1 MGIFDSLFSKKKKD
15 STTPKVKVEPNMHDY
30 QKTVV
35 SAESRESLLK
45 HADTGR
51 PVVISGG
58 DFSSK
63 TVIIVSKPSKYPNH
77 TFDEKS
83 YPVVTVDRLTIGT
96 YEQVTFIGDIP
107 QEEIDRLYEIEKQ
120 RRDAAEKEK
129 DEFDKNQ
136 FKAEYEPHRYMRPA
150 ITQTKRSDAPKPK
163 PKPII
168 KEEEEEEEEEKFPV
182 YTLDAEG
189 NMIPLEEPEEKP
201 KPAPNSSWMTDE
213 ELTTFEESRK
223 NQVKEAHFDMEV
235 SEEETYIYKLN
246 QLIAS
251 LPEFDFYNGDNDKDV
266 SEDHPSVIAIRA
278 LQKEADEIMA
288 HGEHFEADKNW
299 TQAAICYEHLVARR
313 YRNPQPYTKLL
324 ALYSKASLH
333 ASVKQKMQSLITNF
347 FRDRREKMKAELLR
361 LADKYDSTTYAE
373 KCINEGECVTY
384 YDGIYDIYNPYP
396 VVEEVLMN
404 IM

>member
-1 MGIFDSLFSKKKKD
+1 MGILDSLFSKKKKD
-15 STTPKVKVEPNMHDY
+15 SATPKVKVEPEFYD
-30 QKTVV
+30 QKSVV

-45 HADTGR
+45 YADTGR

-63 TVIIVSKPSKYPNH
+63 TVIVVSKPSKYPTH
-77 TFDEKS
+77 TFEGKS

-107 QEEIDRLYEIEKQ
+107 QEEIDRLYELEKQ
-120 RRDAAEKEK
+120 RREVAEKEK
-129 DEFDKNQ
+129 VDFEKNK
-136 FKAEYEPHRYMRPA
+136 FKAEYEPHRYMRPTA
-150 ITQTKRSDAPKPK
+150 NQTKRPDAPKPK
-163 PKPII
+163 PKLIV
-168 KEEEEEEEEEKFPV
+168 KEEEGEEKFPV
-182 YTLDAEG
+182 YTLDTEG
-189 NMIPLEEPEEKP
+189 NMIPLEEPKEKP
-201 KPAPNSSWMTDE
+201 KPASNSPWMTDE
-213 ELTTFEESRK
+213 ELAAFEESRK
-223 NQVKEAHFDMEV
+223 NNVKEAHFNMEV

-246 QLIAS
+246 ELIAS

-288 HGEHFEADKNW
+288 HGEIFEAEKNW
-299 TQAAICYEHLVARR
+299 AQAAKCYEHLVIRR
-313 YRNPQPYTKLL
+313 YWNPQPYTKLL

-333 ASVKQKMQSLITNF
+333 ASVKQKMQSLIVNF
-347 FRDRREKMKAELLR
+347 FRDRREKMKTGLLR
-361 LADKYDSTTYAE
+361 LADQYDSTIYAE

>member
-1 MGIFDSLFSKKKKD
+1 MGIFDSIFGRKKKD
-15 STTPKVKVEPNMHDY
+15 IATPEVKVEPDFY
-30 QKTVV
+30 DQKPVV

-45 HADTGR
+45 YADTGR

-63 TVIIVSKPSKYPNH
+63 TVIVVSKPNKYPNH
-77 TFDEKS
+77 TFDGKS

-96 YEQVTFIGDIP
+96 YEQVTFIGDTP
-107 QEEIDRLYEIEKQ
+107 QEEIDRLYELEKQ
-120 RRDAAEKEK
+120 RREVAEKEK
-129 DEFDKNQ
+129 ADFEKNK

-150 ITQTKRSDAPKPK
+150 INQTKRLDSPKPK
-163 PKPII
+163 SKPVI
-168 KEEEEEEEEEKFPV
+168 KEEEEEEKFPV

-201 KPAPNSSWMTDE
+201 KPAPKSPWITDK
-213 ELTTFEESRK
+213 ELAAFEESRK
-223 NQVKEAHFDMEV
+223 NNVKEAHFDMEV
-235 SEEETYIYKLN
+235 SEEDTYIYKLN

-278 LQKEADEIMA
+278 IQKEADEIMA
-288 HGEHFEADKNW
+288 HGELFEADKNW
-299 TQAAICYEHLVARR
+299 AQAAICYEHLVVRR
-313 YRNPQPYTKLL
+313 YWNPQPYTKLL

-333 ASVKQKMQSLITNF
+333 ASVKQKMQSLIVNF

-361 LADKYDSTTYAE
+361 LADKYDSTIYAE

>member
-35 SAESRESLLK
+35 SAESIESLLK

-58 DFSSK
+58 DFTSK
-63 TVIIVSKPSKYPNH
+63 TVIIVSKPCKYPNH
-77 TFDEKS
+77 TFDGKS

-107 QEEIDRLYEIEKQ
+107 QEEIDRLYELEKQ
-120 RRDAAEKEK
+120 RYEAAEKEK
-129 DEFDKNQ
+129 AEFEKNKY
-136 FKAEYEPHRYMRPA
+136 KAEYEAHRYMRPA
-150 ITQTKRSDAPKPK
+150 TKQSKRSDAPKPN
-163 PKPII
+163 PKSIV
-168 KEEEEEEEEEKFPV
+168 KEEEKFPV

-189 NMIPLEEPEEKP
+189 NMIPLEEQKEKP
-201 KPAPNSSWMTDE
+201 KPAPKSPWMTDE
-213 ELTTFEESRK
+213 ELAAFEESRK
-223 NQVKEAHFDMEV
+223 NNVKEAHFDMEV
-235 SEEETYIYKLN
+235 SEEDTYIYKLN
-246 QLIAS
+246 ELITS

-288 HGEHFEADKNW
+288 HGEIFEAEKNW
-299 TQAAICYEHLVARR
+299 AQAAKCYEHLVIRR
-313 YRNPQPYTKLL
+313 YWNPQPYTKLL

-333 ASVKQKMQSLITNF
+333 ASVKQKMQSLIINF

-361 LADKYDSTTYAE
+361 LADKYDSTIYAE

>member
-1 MGIFDSLFSKKKKD
+1 MGIFDSIFGKKKKD
-15 STTPKVKVEPNMHDY
+15 SATPEVKVEPNFYD
-30 QKTVV
+30 QKPVV

-45 HADTGR
+45 YADTGR

-63 TVIIVSKPSKYPNH
+63 TVIVVSKPSKYVNH
-77 TFDEKS
+77 TFDGKS

-107 QEEIDRLYEIEKQ
+107 QEEIDRLYELEKQ
-120 RRDAAEKEK
+120 RYEAAEKEK
-129 DEFDKNQ
+129 AEFEKNK
-136 FKAEYEPHRYMRPA
+136 FKAEYEAHRYMRPA
-150 ITQTKRSDAPKPK
+150 TKQSKRSDAPKPN
-163 PKPII
+163 PKSIV
-168 KEEEEEEEEEKFPV
+168 KEEEEEEKFPV

-189 NMIPLEEPEEKP
+189 NMIPLEEQKEKP
-201 KPAPNSSWMTDE
+201 KPAPKSPWMTDE
-213 ELTTFEESRK
+213 ELAAFEESRK
-223 NQVKEAHFDMEV
+223 NNVKEAHFDMEV
-235 SEEETYIYKLN
+235 SEEDTYIYKLN
-246 QLIAS
+246 ELITS

-288 HGEHFEADKNW
+288 HGEIFEAEKNW
-299 TQAAICYEHLVARR
+299 AQAAKCYEHLVIRR
-313 YRNPQPYTKLL
+313 YWNPQPYTKLL

-333 ASVKQKMQSLITNF
+333 ASVKQKMQSLIVNF
-347 FRDRREKMKAELLR
+347 FRDRREKMKTELLR
-361 LADKYDSTTYAE
+361 LADKYDSTIYAE

-384 YDGIYDIYNPYP
+384 YDGIYDIYTPYP

>member
-1 MGIFDSLFSKKKKD
+1 MGIFDSLFCKKKKD
-15 STTPKVKVEPNMHDY
+15 SATPEVKVEPNIHDY

-45 HADTGR
+45 YADTGR

-63 TVIIVSKPSKYPNH
+63 TVIVVSKPSKYPNH
-77 TFDEKS
+77 TFDGKS

-96 YEQVTFIGDIP
+96 YEQVTFIGDTP
-107 QEEIDRLYEIEKQ
+107 QEEINRLYELEKQ
-120 RRDAAEKEK
+120 RYEAAEKEK
-129 DEFDKNQ
+129 ADFEKNKY
-136 FKAEYEPHRYMRPA
+136 KAEYEAHRYMRPA
-150 ITQTKRSDAPKPK
+150 INQTKRLDSPKPK
-163 PKPII
+163 PKPVI
-168 KEEEEEEEEEKFPV
+168 KEEEKFPV

-189 NMIPLEEPEEKP
+189 NMIPLEEPKEKP
-201 KPAPNSSWMTDE
+201 KPAPQSPWMTDE
-213 ELTTFEESRK
+213 ELAAFEESRK
-223 NQVKEAHFDMEV
+223 KNVKEAHFDMEV

-266 SEDHPSVIAIRA
+266 SEDHPAIIAIRA

-288 HGEHFEADKNW
+288 HGEIFEAEKNW
-299 TQAAICYEHLVARR
+299 EQAAKCYEFLVVKR
-313 YRNPQPYTKLL
+313 YWNPQPYTKLL
-324 ALYSKASLH
+324 TLYSKASLH
-333 ASVKQKMQSLITNF
+333 ASIKQKMQSLIVNF

-361 LADKYDSTTYAE
+361 LADKYDSTIYAD

>member
-77 TFDEKS
+77 TFDGKS

-120 RRDAAEKEK
+120 RRDTAEKEK

-168 KEEEEEEEEEKFPV
+168 KEEEEEEKFPV

-189 NMIPLEEPEEKP
+189 NMIPLEEP
-201 KPAPNSSWMTDE
+201 
-213 ELTTFEESRK
+213 
-223 NQVKEAHFDMEV
+223 
-235 SEEETYIYKLN
+235 
-246 QLIAS
+246 
-251 LPEFDFYNGDNDKDV
+251 
-266 SEDHPSVIAIRA
+266 
-278 LQKEADEIMA
+278 
-288 HGEHFEADKNW
+288 
-299 TQAAICYEHLVARR
+299 
-313 YRNPQPYTKLL
+313 
-324 ALYSKASLH
+324 
-333 ASVKQKMQSLITNF
+333 
-347 FRDRREKMKAELLR
+347 
-361 LADKYDSTTYAE
+361 
-373 KCINEGECVTY
+373 
-384 YDGIYDIYNPYP
+384 
-396 VVEEVLMN
+396 
-404 IM
+404 

>member
-1 MGIFDSLFSKKKKD
+1 MGILNSIFGKKKKD
-15 STTPKVKVEPNMHDY
+15 STTQEVKVEPEFYD
-30 QKTVV
+30 QKPVV
-35 SAESRESLLK
+35 SAESRESLVK

-77 TFDEKS
+77 TFDGKS
-83 YPVVTVDRLTIGT
+83 YPVVTLDRLTIGT

-107 QEEIDRLYEIEKQ
+107 QEEIDRLNELENQ

-129 DEFDKNQ
+129 AEFEKNK
-136 FKAEYEPHRYMRPA
+136 FKAEYEPHRYIRPA
-150 ITQTKRSDAPKPK
+150 ITQTKQSDAPKPK
-163 PKPII
+163 PKPIV
-168 KEEEEEEEEEKFPV
+168 KEEEEGEKFPV

-189 NMIPLEEPEEKP
+189 NMIPLEEPEEKS
-201 KPAPNSSWMTDE
+201 KPAPQSPWMTDE
-213 ELTTFEESRK
+213 ELAAFEESRK
-223 NQVKEAHFDMEV
+223 NNIKEAHFDMEV
-235 SEEETYIYKLN
+235 SEEETYLYKLHE
-246 QLIAS
+246 LIAS
-251 LPEFDFYNGDNDKDV
+251 LPEFDFYNGDNDKYV

-278 LQKEADEIMA
+278 IQKEADEIMA
-288 HGEHFEADKNW
+288 HGEIFEAEKNW
-299 TQAAICYEHLVARR
+299 AQAAICYEHLVVRR
-313 YRNPQPYTKLL
+313 YWNPQPYTKLL

-333 ASVKQKMQSLITNF
+333 ASVKQKMQSLIVNF

-361 LADKYDSTTYAE
+361 LAEKYDSTIYAE

-384 YDGIYDIYNPYP
+384 YDGIYDIYTPYP

>member
-1 MGIFDSLFSKKKKD
+1 MGIFDSIFGKKKKD
-15 STTPKVKVEPNMHDY
+15 SATPEVKVEPNFYD
-30 QKTVV
+30 QKPVV
-35 SAESRESLLK
+35 SVESRESLLK
-45 HADTGR
+45 YADTGR

-63 TVIIVSKPSKYPNH
+63 TVIVVSKPSKYVNH
-77 TFDEKS
+77 TFDGKS

-107 QEEIDRLYEIEKQ
+107 QEEIDRLYELEKQ
-120 RRDAAEKEK
+120 RREVAEKEK
-129 DEFDKNQ
+129 ADFEKNK

-150 ITQTKRSDAPKPK
+150 INQTKRLDSPKPK
-163 PKPII
+163 SKPVI
-168 KEEEEEEEEEKFPV
+168 KEEEKFPV

-201 KPAPNSSWMTDE
+201 KPAPKSPWITDK
-213 ELTTFEESRK
+213 ELAAFEESRK
-223 NQVKEAHFDMEV
+223 NNVKEAHFDMEV
-235 SEEETYIYKLN
+235 SEEETYLYKLN
-246 QLIAS
+246 ELIAS

-266 SEDHPSVIAIRA
+266 SEDNPAVIAIRA
-278 LQKEADEIMA
+278 LQKETDEIMA
-288 HGEHFEADKNW
+288 HGEIFEADKNW
-299 TQAAICYEHLVARR
+299 AQAAKCYEHLVVRR
-313 YRNPQPYTKLL
+313 YWNPQPYTKLL

-333 ASVKQKMQSLITNF
+333 ASVKQKMQSLIVNF
-347 FRDRREKMKAELLR
+347 FRDRREKMKTELLR
-361 LADKYDSTTYAE
+361 LADKYDSTIYAE

>member
-1 MGIFDSLFSKKKKD
+1 MGILDSIFGKKKKD
-15 STTPKVKVEPNMHDY
+15 SATLEVKVEPKIHDY

-45 HADTGR
+45 HVDTGR
-51 PVVISGG
+51 PVVIIGG
-58 DFSSK
+58 DFNGK
-63 TVIIVSKPSKYPNH
+63 TVFIVSKPSNSPTQ
-77 TFDEKS
+77 TFEGKS

-120 RRDAAEKEK
+120 RYEAAEKEK
-129 DEFDKNQ
+129 AEFEKNK
-136 FKAEYEPHRYMRPA
+136 FKAEYEAHRYMRPA
-150 ITQTKRSDAPKPK
+150 TKQSKRSDAPKPN
-163 PKPII
+163 PKSIV
-168 KEEEEEEEEEKFPV
+168 KEEEEEEKFPV

-189 NMIPLEEPEEKP
+189 NMIPLEEPKEKP
-201 KPAPNSSWMTDE
+201 KPAPQSPWMTDE
-213 ELTTFEESRK
+213 ELAAFEESRK
-223 NQVKEAHFDMEV
+223 NNIKEAHFDMEV
-235 SEEETYIYKLN
+235 SEEDTYIYKLN
-246 QLIAS
+246 ELITS

-266 SEDHPSVIAIRA
+266 SEDHPAVIAIRA

-288 HGEHFEADKNW
+288 HGEIFEAEKNW
-299 TQAAICYEHLVARR
+299 AQAAKCYEHLVIRR
-313 YRNPQPYTKLL
+313 YWNPQPYTKLL

-333 ASVKQKMQSLITNF
+333 ASVKQKMQSLIVNF

-361 LADKYDSTTYAE
+361 LAEKYDSTIYAE
-373 KCINEGECVTY
+373 KCIYEGECVTY

>member
-1 MGIFDSLFSKKKKD
+1 MGILDSIFGKKKKD
-15 STTPKVKVEPNMHDY
+15 SATQEVKVEPEFYD
-30 QKTVV
+30 QKPVV
-35 SAESRESLLK
+35 SAESKESLLK

-77 TFDEKS
+77 TFDGKS

-96 YEQVTFIGDIP
+96 YEQATFIGDIP
-107 QEEIDRLYEIEKQ
+107 QEEIDSLYELEKQ
-120 RRDAAEKEK
+120 RREVAEKEK
-129 DEFDKNQ
+129 ADFEKNK
-136 FKAEYEPHRYMRPA
+136 FKAEYEPHRYMRPTA
-150 ITQTKRSDAPKPK
+150 NQTKRPDAPKPK
-163 PKPII
+163 PKLIV
-168 KEEEEEEEEEKFPV
+168 KEEEEEEKFPV
-182 YTLDAEG
+182 YTLDTEG
-189 NMIPLEEPEEKP
+189 NMIPLEEPKEKP
-201 KPAPNSSWMTDE
+201 KPASNSPWMTDE
-213 ELTTFEESRK
+213 ELAAFEESRK
-223 NQVKEAHFDMEV
+223 NNVKEAHFNMEV
-235 SEEETYIYKLN
+235 SEEDTYIYKLN
-246 QLIAS
+246 ELITS

-288 HGEHFEADKNW
+288 HGELFEADKNW
-299 TQAAICYEHLVARR
+299 AQAAICYEHLVVRR
-313 YRNPQPYTKLL
+313 YWNQQPYTKLL
-324 ALYSKASLH
+324 TLYSKASLH
-333 ASVKQKMQSLITNF
+333 ASVKQKMQSLTINF
-347 FRDRREKMKAELLR
+347 FRDRREKMKVELLR
-361 LADKYDSTTYAE
+361 LADKYDSTIYAE

>member
-1 MGIFDSLFSKKKKD
+1 MGILNSLFSKKKKD
-15 STTPKVKVEPNMHDY
+15 SATPKVKVEPEFYD
-30 QKTVV
+30 QKPVV
-35 SAESRESLLK
+35 SAECRESLLK

-77 TFDEKS
+77 TFDGKS

-107 QEEIDRLYEIEKQ
+107 QEEIDRLYELEKQ
-120 RRDAAEKEK
+120 RREVAEKEK
-129 DEFDKNQ
+129 ADFEKNK
-136 FKAEYEPHRYMRPA
+136 FKAEYEPHRYMRPTA
-150 ITQTKRSDAPKPK
+150 NQTKRSDAPKPK
-163 PKPII
+163 PKLIV
-168 KEEEEEEEEEKFPV
+168 KEEEEEEKFPV
-182 YTLDAEG
+182 YTLDTEG
-189 NMIPLEEPEEKP
+189 NMIPLEEPKEKP
-201 KPAPNSSWMTDE
+201 KPASNSPWMTDE
-213 ELTTFEESRK
+213 ELAAFEESRK
-223 NQVKEAHFDMEV
+223 NNVKEAHFNMEV
-235 SEEETYIYKLN
+235 SEEDTYIYKLN
-246 QLIAS
+246 ELITS

-288 HGEHFEADKNW
+288 HGEIFEAEKNW
-299 TQAAICYEHLVARR
+299 AQAAKCYEHLVIRR
-313 YRNPQPYTKLL
+313 YWNPQPYTKLL

-333 ASVKQKMQSLITNF
+333 ASVKQKMQSLIVNF
-347 FRDRREKMKAELLR
+347 FRDRREKMKTELLR
-361 LADKYDSTTYAE
+361 LADKYDSTIYAE

-384 YDGIYDIYNPYP
+384 YDGIYDIYTPYP

>member
-1 MGIFDSLFSKKKKD
+1 MGIFDSLFCKKKKD
-15 STTPKVKVEPNMHDY
+15 SATPEVKVEPNIHDY

-63 TVIIVSKPSKYPNH
+63 TVIVVSKPNKSPNH
-77 TFDEKS
+77 TFDGKS

-96 YEQVTFIGDIP
+96 YEQVTFIGDTP

-129 DEFDKNQ
+129 AEFENNK

-150 ITQTKRSDAPKPK
+150 INQTKRLYSQKPK
-163 PKPII
+163 PKPVI
-168 KEEEEEEEEEKFPV
+168 KEEEKFPV

-201 KPAPNSSWMTDE
+201 KAAPKSPWMTDE
-213 ELTTFEESRK
+213 ELAAFEESRK
-223 NQVKEAHFDMEV
+223 NNVKEAHFNMEV

-288 HGEHFEADKNW
+288 HGEIFEAEKNW
-299 TQAAICYEHLVARR
+299 AQAAKYYEHLVIRR
-313 YRNPQPYTKLL
+313 YWNPQPYTKLL

-333 ASVKQKMQSLITNF
+333 ASVKQKMQSLIVNF
-347 FRDRREKMKAELLR
+347 FRDRREKMKTELLR
-361 LADKYDSTTYAE
+361 LADKYDSTIYAE

-384 YDGIYDIYNPYP
+384 YDGIYDIYTPYP

>member
-1 MGIFDSLFSKKKKD
+1 MGILDSIFGKKKN
-15 STTPKVKVEPNMHDY
+15 STTREVKVEPNVNEY
-30 QKTVV
+30 QMPVV
-35 SAESRESLLK
+35 SADSQEKLLRY
-45 HADTGR
+45 ADNGR
-51 PVVISGG
+51 PIVISGG
-58 DFSSK
+58 DFNGK
-63 TVIIVSKPSKYPNH
+63 TVIVVSKPSKHPNH
-77 TFDEKS
+77 TFDGKS
-83 YPVVTVDRLTIGT
+83 YPIVTVDRLTIGT

-107 QEEIDRLYEIEKQ
+107 QEEIDRLNELEKQ

-129 DEFDKNQ
+129 AEFDKNQ

-163 PKPII
+163 PKPIV
-168 KEEEEEEEEEKFPV
+168 KEEEEEEKFPV

-189 NMIPLEEPEEKP
+189 NMIPLEEPEEKT
-201 KPAPNSSWMTDE
+201 KPASNSPWMTDE
-213 ELTTFEESRK
+213 ELAAFEESRK
-223 NQVKEAHFDMEV
+223 NNVKEAHFDMEV
-235 SEEETYIYKLN
+235 SEEETYLYKLN
-246 QLIAS
+246 ELIAS

-288 HGEHFEADKNW
+288 HGEIFEAEKNW
-299 TQAAICYEHLVARR
+299 AQAAKCYEHLVIRR
-313 YRNPQPYTKLL
+313 YWNPQPYTKLL

-333 ASVKQKMQSLITNF
+333 ASVKQKMQSLIVNF
-347 FRDRREKMKAELLR
+347 FRDRREKMKTELLR
-361 LADKYDSTTYAE
+361 LADKYDSTIYAE

-384 YDGIYDIYNPYP
+384 YDGIYDIYTPYP

>member
-1 MGIFDSLFSKKKKD
+1 MGILDSLFSKKKKD
-15 STTPKVKVEPNMHDY
+15 SATPKVKVEPEFYD
-30 QKTVV
+30 QKPVV

-45 HADTGR
+45 YADTGR

-63 TVIIVSKPSKYPNH
+63 TVIVVSKPSKYPTH
-77 TFDEKS
+77 TFEGKS

-107 QEEIDRLYEIEKQ
+107 QEEIDRLYELEKQ
-120 RRDAAEKEK
+120 RRDAAKKEK
-129 DEFDKNQ
+129 AEFEKNK

-150 ITQTKRSDAPKPK
+150 ITQTKRLESPKPK
-163 PKPII
+163 PKPIV
-168 KEEEEEEEEEKFPV
+168 KEEKEEEKFPV

-189 NMIPLEEPEEKP
+189 NMIPLEEPEKKP
-201 KPAPNSSWMTDE
+201 KPAHQSPWMTDE
-213 ELTTFEESRK
+213 ELAAFEESRK
-223 NQVKEAHFDMEV
+223 NNVKDAHFDIEV
-235 SEEETYIYKLN
+235 SEEDTYIYKLN
-246 QLIAS
+246 ELITS

-266 SEDHPSVIAIRA
+266 SEDHPAVIAIRA

-288 HGEHFEADKNW
+288 HGELFEDEKNW
-299 TQAAICYEHLVARR
+299 AQAAICYEHLVVRR
-313 YRNPQPYTKLL
+313 YWNPQPYTKLL
-324 ALYSKASLH
+324 ALYSKSSLH
-333 ASVKQKMQSLITNF
+333 ASVKQKMQSLIVNF

-361 LADKYDSTTYAE
+361 LADKYDSTIYAE

>member
-1 MGIFDSLFSKKKKD
+1 MGIFDSIFGKKKKD
-15 STTPKVKVEPNMHDY
+15 SATPEVKVEPNFYD
-30 QKTVV
+30 QKPVV
-35 SAESRESLLK
+35 SVESRESLLK
-45 HADTGR
+45 YADTGR

-63 TVIIVSKPSKYPNH
+63 TVIVVSKPSKYVNH
-77 TFDEKS
+77 TFDGKS

-107 QEEIDRLYEIEKQ
+107 QEEIDRLYELEKQ
-120 RRDAAEKEK
+120 RYEAAEKEK
-129 DEFDKNQ
+129 AEFEKNK
-136 FKAEYEPHRYMRPA
+136 FKAEYEAHRYMRPA
-150 ITQTKRSDAPKPK
+150 TKQSKRSDAPKPN
-163 PKPII
+163 PKSIV
-168 KEEEEEEEEEKFPV
+168 KEEEEEEKFPV

-189 NMIPLEEPEEKP
+189 NMIPLEEQKEKP
-201 KPAPNSSWMTDE
+201 KPAPKSPWMTDE
-213 ELTTFEESRK
+213 ELAAFEESRK
-223 NQVKEAHFDMEV
+223 NNVKEAHFDMEV
-235 SEEETYIYKLN
+235 SEEDTYIYKLN
-246 QLIAS
+246 ELITS

-288 HGEHFEADKNW
+288 HGEIFEAEKNW
-299 TQAAICYEHLVARR
+299 AQAAKCYEHLVIRR
-313 YRNPQPYTKLL
+313 YWNPQPYTKLL

-333 ASVKQKMQSLITNF
+333 ASVKQKMQSLIVNF
-347 FRDRREKMKAELLR
+347 FRDRREKMKTELLR
-361 LADKYDSTTYAE
+361 LADKYDSTIYAE

>member
-1 MGIFDSLFSKKKKD
+1 MGIFDSIFGRKKKD
-15 STTPKVKVEPNMHDY
+15 SATPEVKVEPDFY
-30 QKTVV
+30 DQKPVV

-45 HADTGR
+45 YADTGR

-63 TVIIVSKPSKYPNH
+63 TVIVVSKPNKYPNH
-77 TFDEKS
+77 TFDGKS
-83 YPVVTVDRLTIGT
+83 YPIVTVDRLTIGT
-96 YEQVTFIGDIP
+96 YEHVTFIGDTP
-107 QEEIDRLYEIEKQ
+107 QEEINRLYELEKQ
-120 RRDAAEKEK
+120 RREVAEKEK
-129 DEFDKNQ
+129 ADFEKNK

-150 ITQTKRSDAPKPK
+150 INQTKRLDSPKPK
-163 PKPII
+163 SKPVI
-168 KEEEEEEEEEKFPV
+168 KEEYNFPV

-189 NMIPLEEPEEKP
+189 NMIPLEDSKEKP
-201 KPAPNSSWMTDE
+201 KPVPKSPWMTDE
-213 ELTTFEESRK
+213 ELAAFEESRK
-223 NQVKEAHFDMEV
+223 NNVKEAHFDVEV
-235 SEEETYIYKLN
+235 PEEETYICKLN
-246 QLIAS
+246 HLIAS

-288 HGEHFEADKNW
+288 HGEIFEAEKNW
-299 TQAAICYEHLVARR
+299 AQAAKCYEHLVIRR
-313 YRNPQPYTKLL
+313 YWNPQPYTKLL

-333 ASVKQKMQSLITNF
+333 ASVKQKMQSLIINF

-361 LADKYDSTTYAE
+361 LADMYDSTIYAE

>member
-1 MGIFDSLFSKKKKD
+1 MGILDSIFGKKKKD
-15 STTPKVKVEPNMHDY
+15 SATLEVKVEPKIHDY

-45 HADTGR
+45 HVDTGR

-58 DFSSK
+58 DFNGK
-63 TVIIVSKPSKYPNH
+63 TVFIVSKPSNSPTQ
-77 TFDEKS
+77 TFEGKS
-83 YPVVTVDRLTIGT
+83 YLVVTVDRLTIGT

-120 RRDAAEKEK
+120 RREAAEKDKADFEK
-129 DEFDKNQ
+129 NK
-136 FKAEYEPHRYMRPA
+136 FKAEYEAHRYMRPA
-150 ITQTKRSDAPKPK
+150 ANQTKRSDVSKPK
-163 PKPII
+163 RKPVV
-168 KEEEEEEEEEKFPV
+168 KEEEEEEKFPV

-189 NMIPLEEPEEKP
+189 NMIPLEESKEKP
-201 KPAPNSSWMTDE
+201 KPASKFPWMTGE
-213 ELTTFEESRK
+213 ELAAFEESRK

-235 SEEETYIYKLN
+235 SEEETYLYKLHE
-246 QLIAS
+246 LIAS

-266 SEDHPSVIAIRA
+266 SEVHPAVIAIRA

-288 HGEHFEADKNW
+288 HGEIFEAEKNW
-299 TQAAICYEHLVARR
+299 AQAAKCYEHLVIRR
-313 YRNPQPYTKLL
+313 YWNPQPYTKLL

-333 ASVKQKMQSLITNF
+333 ASVKQKMQSLIVNF
-347 FRDRREKMKAELLR
+347 FRDRREKMKTELLR
-361 LADKYDSTTYAE
+361 LADKYDSTIYAE

-384 YDGIYDIYNPYP
+384 YDGIYDIYTPYP

>member
-1 MGIFDSLFSKKKKD
+1 MGILDSLFSKKKKD
-15 STTPKVKVEPNMHDY
+15 SATPKVKVEPEFYD
-30 QKTVV
+30 QKPVV

-45 HADTGR
+45 YADTGR

-63 TVIIVSKPSKYPNH
+63 TVIVVSKPSKYPTH
-77 TFDEKS
+77 TFEGKS

-96 YEQVTFIGDIP
+96 YEQITFIGDIP
-107 QEEIDRLYEIEKQ
+107 QEEIDRLYELEKQ
-120 RRDAAEKEK
+120 RRDAAKKEK
-129 DEFDKNQ
+129 AEFEKNK

-150 ITQTKRSDAPKPK
+150 ITQTKRLESPKPK
-163 PKPII
+163 PKPIV
-168 KEEEEEEEEEKFPV
+168 KEEEEEEKFPV

-201 KPAPNSSWMTDE
+201 KPAPQSPWMTDE
-213 ELTTFEESRK
+213 ELAAFEESRK
-223 NQVKEAHFDMEV
+223 NNVKDAHFDMEV
-235 SEEETYIYKLN
+235 SEEDTYIYKLN
-246 QLIAS
+246 ELITS

-266 SEDHPSVIAIRA
+266 SEDHPSVIAIRT

-288 HGEHFEADKNW
+288 HGELFEADKNW
-299 TQAAICYEHLVARR
+299 AQAAICYEHLVVRR
-313 YRNPQPYTKLL
+313 YWNPQPYTKLL
-324 ALYSKASLH
+324 TLYSKVSLH
-333 ASVKQKMQSLITNF
+333 ASVKQKMQSLTINF
-347 FRDRREKMKAELLR
+347 FRDRREKMKVELLR
-361 LADKYDSTTYAE
+361 LADKYDSTIYAE

>member
-1 MGIFDSLFSKKKKD
+1 MGILNSIFGKKKKD
-15 STTPKVKVEPNMHDY
+15 SATPEVKVEPNINDY

-45 HADTGR
+45 HADTGH
-51 PVVISGG
+51 PVVVIGG

-77 TFDEKS
+77 TFDGKS

-107 QEEIDRLYEIEKQ
+107 QEEIDRLYELEKQ
-120 RRDAAEKEK
+120 RYEAAEKEK
-129 DEFDKNQ
+129 AEFEQNK
-136 FKAEYEPHRYMRPA
+136 FKAEYEAHRYMRPA
-150 ITQTKRSDAPKPK
+150 TNQTKRSDAPKPK
-163 PKPII
+163 PKPVI
-168 KEEEEEEEEEKFPV
+168 KEEEEEEKFLV

-189 NMIPLEEPEEKP
+189 NMIPLEEPKEKP
-201 KPAPNSSWMTDE
+201 KPASKSPWMTDE
-213 ELTTFEESRK
+213 ELAAFEESRK

-235 SEEETYIYKLN
+235 SEEETYLYKLN
-246 QLIAS
+246 ELIAS

-288 HGEHFEADKNW
+288 HGELFEAEKNW
-299 TQAAICYEHLVARR
+299 AQAAKCYEHLVVRR
-313 YRNPQPYTKLL
+313 YWNPQPYTKLL
-324 ALYSKASLH
+324 ALYSKSCLH
-333 ASVKQKMQSLITNF
+333 VSVKQKMQSLIINF
-347 FRDRREKMKAELLR
+347 FTDRREKMKTELLR
-361 LADKYDSTTYAE
+361 LADKYDSTIYAE
-373 KCINEGECVTY
+373 KCINEGESVTY

-396 VVEEVLMN
+396 AVEEVLMN

>member
-1 MGIFDSLFSKKKKD
+1 MGILDSIFGKKKKD
-15 STTPKVKVEPNMHDY
+15 LTTQNVKIEPKIYDY

-58 DFSSK
+58 DFCSK

-77 TFDEKS
+77 TFDGKS

-107 QEEIDRLYEIEKQ
+107 QEEIDRLYELEKQ
-120 RRDAAEKEK
+120 RREVAEKEK
-129 DEFDKNQ
+129 ADFEKNK
-136 FKAEYEPHRYMRPA
+136 FKAEYEPHRYMRPTA
-150 ITQTKRSDAPKPK
+150 NQTKRPDAPKPK
-163 PKPII
+163 PKFII
-168 KEEEEEEEEEKFPV
+168 KEEEKFPV

-201 KPAPNSSWMTDE
+201 KSAPQSPWMTDE
-213 ELTTFEESRK
+213 ELAAFEESRK
-223 NQVKEAHFDMEV
+223 NNVKEAHFDMEV
-235 SEEETYIYKLN
+235 SEEDTYIYKLN
-246 QLIAS
+246 ELITS

-266 SEDHPSVIAIRA
+266 SEDHLSVIAIRA

-288 HGEHFEADKNW
+288 HGELFEAEKNW
-299 TQAAICYEHLVARR
+299 AQAAKCYELLVVKR
-313 YRNPQPYTKLL
+313 YWNPQPYTKLL

-333 ASVKQKMQSLITNF
+333 ASVKQKMQSLTINF

-361 LADKYDSTTYAE
+361 LADKYDSTIYAE
-373 KCINEGECVTY
+373 KCINKGECVTY

-396 VVEEVLMN
+396 VVEEVLLN

>member
-1 MGIFDSLFSKKKKD
+1 MGIFDSIFGKKKKD
-15 STTPKVKVEPNMHDY
+15 SATPEVKVEPDFY
-30 QKTVV
+30 EQKPVV

-58 DFSSK
+58 DFNGK
-63 TVIIVSKPSKYPNH
+63 TVIVVSKPSKHPNH
-77 TFDEKS
+77 TFDGKS

-107 QEEIDRLYEIEKQ
+107 QEEINRLYELEKQ
-120 RRDAAEKEK
+120 RYEAAEKEK
-129 DEFDKNQ
+129 ADFEKNKY
-136 FKAEYEPHRYMRPA
+136 KAEYEAHRYMRPA
-150 ITQTKRSDAPKPK
+150 ITQTKRLEFPKPK

-168 KEEEEEEEEEKFPV
+168 KEEEEEEKFPV

-189 NMIPLEEPEEKP
+189 NMIPLEESKEKP
-201 KPAPNSSWMTDE
+201 EPASKSPWMTDE
-213 ELTTFEESRK
+213 ELAAFEESRK
-223 NQVKEAHFDMEV
+223 NNIKEAHFDMGV
-235 SEEETYIYKLN
+235 SEEETYLYKLN
-246 QLIAS
+246 ELIAS
-251 LPEFDFYNGDNDKDV
+251 LPEYDFYNGDNDKDV
-266 SEDHPSVIAIRA
+266 SEDHPAIIAIRA

-288 HGEHFEADKNW
+288 HGEIFEAEKNW
-299 TQAAICYEHLVARR
+299 AQAAKCYELLVVKR
-313 YRNPQPYTKLL
+313 YWNPQPYTKLL

-333 ASVKQKMQSLITNF
+333 ASVKQKMQSLTINF

-361 LADKYDSTTYAE
+361 LADKYDSTIYAE

>member
-1 MGIFDSLFSKKKKD
+1 MGILNSIFGKKKKD
-15 STTPKVKVEPNMHDY
+15 STTQEVKVEPDFY
-30 QKTVV
+30 DQKTVV
-35 SAESRESLLK
+35 SAESRESLVK

-63 TVIIVSKPSKYPNH
+63 TVIIVSKPNKYPNH
-77 TFDEKS
+77 TFDGKS

-96 YEQVTFIGDIP
+96 YEQVTFIGDTP
-107 QEEIDRLYEIEKQ
+107 QEEINRLYELEKQ
-120 RRDAAEKEK
+120 RYEAAEKEK
-129 DEFDKNQ
+129 AEFEKNK
-136 FKAEYEPHRYMRPA
+136 FKAEYEPHRYMRLA
-150 ITQTKRSDAPKPK
+150 IIQTKRSDAPKPK
-163 PKPII
+163 PKPIV
-168 KEEEEEEEEEKFPV
+168 KEEEEEEKFPV

-201 KPAPNSSWMTDE
+201 KPAPQSPWMTDE
-213 ELTTFEESRK
+213 ELAAFEESRK
-223 NQVKEAHFDMEV
+223 NQVKECHFDMEV
-235 SEEETYIYKLN
+235 SEEDTYICKLN
-246 QLIAS
+246 HLIAS

-288 HGEHFEADKNW
+288 HGEIFEAEKNW
-299 TQAAICYEHLVARR
+299 AQAAKCYEHLVIRR
-313 YRNPQPYTKLL
+313 YWNPQPYTKLL

-333 ASVKQKMQSLITNF
+333 ASVKQKMQSLIVNF
-347 FRDRREKMKAELLR
+347 FRDRREKMKTELLR
-361 LADKYDSTTYAE
+361 LADKYDSTIYAE

-384 YDGIYDIYNPYP
+384 YDGIYDIYTPYP

>member
-1 MGIFDSLFSKKKKD
+1 MGILNSIFGKKKKD
-15 STTPKVKVEPNMHDY
+15 STTQDVKVEPKFYD
-30 QKTVV
+30 QKPVV

-63 TVIIVSKPSKYPNH
+63 TVIVVSKPSKCPNH
-77 TFDEKS
+77 TFEGKS

-107 QEEIDRLYEIEKQ
+107 QEEIDRLYELEKQ
-120 RRDAAEKEK
+120 RRDAVEKEK
-129 DEFDKNQ
+129 AEFEKNK
-136 FKAEYEPHRYMRPA
+136 FKAEYEAHRYMRPA
-150 ITQTKRSDAPKPK
+150 TKQSKRSDAPKPN
-163 PKPII
+163 PKSIV
-168 KEEEEEEEEEKFPV
+168 KEEEEEEKFPV

-189 NMIPLEEPEEKP
+189 NMIPLEEPKEKP
-201 KPAPNSSWMTDE
+201 KPAPKSPWMTDE
-213 ELTTFEESRK
+213 ELAAFEESRK
-223 NQVKEAHFDMEV
+223 NQVKEVHFDMEV

-266 SEDHPSVIAIRA
+266 SEDHPAIIAIRA

-288 HGEHFEADKNW
+288 HGEIFEAEKNW
-299 TQAAICYEHLVARR
+299 AQAAKCYEFLVVKR
-313 YRNPQPYTKLL
+313 YWNPQPYTKLL

-333 ASVKQKMQSLITNF
+333 ASVKQKMQSLTINF

-361 LADKYDSTTYAE
+361 LADKYDSTIYAE
-373 KCINEGECVTY
+373 KCINKGECVTY

-396 VVEEVLMN
+396 VVEEVLLN